1 MNSLSLLF
9 SLFTALPPV
18 TYLHVCMHVF
28 LHITLL
34 SIELT
39 ISQFMRLWGQLT
51 HTTTYHSWLN
61 LARLCV
67 SFFFQSSKIKV
78 FIVTILKSLDEKSKI
93 TLILVFRAIR
103 NTVPSFI
110 RTTFLISS
118 YFFLIFPSVFPNLR
132 LLSVKGLMT
141 GQWFLDPPAVLQP
154 SSLGLLK
161 HRNITHYDHSTHDFT
176 SRCTDTYTQ
185 KTDLL

>member
-28 LHITLL
+28 LHTTLL

-39 ISQFMRLWGQLT
+39 LSQFMRLWGQLT

-78 FIVTILKSLDEKSKI
+78 FIVTILKWLDEKSKI
-93 TLILVFRAIR
+93 TMILVFRAIR

-110 RTTFLISS
+110 RTTFP
-118 YFFLIFPSVFPNLR
+118 YFSFCFPESTVVECQRSHDRPVVFR
-132 LLSVKGLMT
+132 
-141 GQWFLDPPAVLQP
+141 P
-154 SSLGLLK
+154 SCCPTAELPRVTK
-161 HRNITHYDHSTHDFT
+161 
-176 SRCTDTYTQ
+176 TQ
-185 KTDLL
+185 KHHPLWPQHTWLHIQMYRHIHTEDRPSLTN

>member
-1 MNSLSLLF
+1 MSFFTQRYSPLNSLSASLCACEVSWPTLQLLI
-9 SLFTALPPV
+9 LDWIWPG
-18 TYLHVCMHVF
+18 Y
-28 LHITLL
+28 
-34 SIELT
+34 
-39 ISQFMRLWGQLT
+39 
-51 HTTTYHSWLN
+51 
-61 LARLCV
+61 V

-78 FIVTILKSLDEKSKI
+78 FIVTILKWLDEKSKI

-110 RTTFLISS
+110 RTPFPKHW
-118 YFFLIFPSVFPNLR
+118 LIFPSVFQNLW

-176 SRCTDTYTQ
+176 SRCTDAYTQ

>member
-28 LHITLL
+28 LHTTLL

-39 ISQFMRLWGQLT
+39 LSQFMRLWGQLT

-78 FIVTILKSLDEKSKI
+78 FIVTILKWLDEKSKI
-93 TLILVFRAIR
+93 TLILVFRFSFR

-110 RTTFLISS
+110 HTTFP
-118 YFFLIFPSVFPNLR
+118 YFLIFPSVFQNLR